1 MHRFVIVLNSLSL
14 AFVLGW
20 STTSVAHQLS
30 VFAWVQGDAVF
41 VEARLPRGK
50 HPKLGDVLVYDGN
63 DQLLLKTKFQPD
75 GTTSFPLENW
85 ETGFRIVVDIGKGHQ
100 AYWVLTPLDIRQQRD
115 GQ

>member
-1 MHRFVIVLNSLSL
+1 MRCFVIVLNSLYL
-14 AFVLGW
+14 AFILGW
-20 STTSVAHQLS
+20 STASVAHQLS
-30 VFAWVQGDAVF
+30 VFAWVERGAVW

-50 HPKLGDVLVYDGN
+50 HPNLGDVLVYDGN
-63 DQLLLKTKFQPD
+63 DQLLLKTKLQPD

-100 AYWVLTPLDIRQQRD
+100 AYWVLTLLDIRQQRD